1 MFPVYKLSRENTQL
15 ENMCDITFEKVQ
27 GCAKKVNRMSV
38 YAEAAVQRVHWTIFY
53 EKISQNS
60 RKTSMPESLF

>member
-1 MFPVYKLSRENTQL
+1 
-15 ENMCDITFEKVQ
+15 MCDITFEKVQ

-60 RKTSMPESLF
+60 QKTPMPESLF